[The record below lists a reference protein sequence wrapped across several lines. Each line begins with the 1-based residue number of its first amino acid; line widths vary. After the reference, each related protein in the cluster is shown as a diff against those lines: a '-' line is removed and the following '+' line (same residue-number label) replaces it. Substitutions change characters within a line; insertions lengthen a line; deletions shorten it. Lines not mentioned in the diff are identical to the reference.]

1 MTTDTFPMEIRV
13 AAYLGMRDEEIE
25 TLGNLA
31 SEPKR
36 VSLLSFLIYIFD
48 FLHNNSKKKNN

>member
-1 MTTDTFPMEIRV
+1 MEIRV